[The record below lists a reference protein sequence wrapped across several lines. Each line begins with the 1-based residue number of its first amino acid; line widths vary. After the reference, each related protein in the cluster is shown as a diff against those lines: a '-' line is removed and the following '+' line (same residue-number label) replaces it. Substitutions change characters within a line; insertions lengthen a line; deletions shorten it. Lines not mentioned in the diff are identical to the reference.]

1 MEKFKIDSSQEKYLI
16 LNYCDKENDF
26 NTITKTEEIY
36 NNLTQISDHTYSIQL
51 FLSFSINDSITTID
65 PDELSKTHQD
75 LKQSEFNIEKK
86 LKEESI
92 EQEQSRL
99 NISNLREKEIQFL
112 ANELKEQKLLFE
124 KNKNDV
130 KKNKEDYIKNNNQQY
145 QEKINNLKKQ
155 IHEIEKIPKKENN
168 INCINNNYIYKMIRN
183 NIMQNINSFK
193 IKFIE
198 EVSKIYIRK
207 IEEFIKNLNIKLNK
221 IKSNIEE
228 NSKKNSSLIEK
239 NQNVLKNQILS
250 LEKEFDNFSKYT
262 EFLKN
267 KINDLNK
274 KNQEIKNIAK
284 ICQTCE
290 NKLIC
295 ENCKE
300 SINQTNKLIDTKNDT
315 KSKINNLNNL
325 QKRNMEAKSQNDI
338 PNYRPKKNPINN
350 LSNEYNINSN
360 INSDSNTQNYY
371 IEMKKMPTNSYQ
383 ENNNKIFIRYKN
395 RSVDT
400 YGVMQKQEQD
410 ELIKRL
416 TNQQSSNLKPSN
428 IQSNAP
434 SNIQNYSNDLQYQNN
449 KEFFQTTT
457 NNRLPNNAYMN
468 NRILNFNY
476 DKRRYS
482 NYYH

>member
-1 MEKFKIDSSQEKYLI
+1 MRRK
-16 LNYCDKENDF
+16 DKENDF

-228 NSKKNSSLIEK
+228 NSKKK
-239 NQNVLKNQILS
+239 
-250 LEKEFDNFSKYT
+250 
-262 EFLKN
+262 
-267 KINDLNK
+267 
-274 KNQEIKNIAK
+274 
-284 ICQTCE
+284 CC
-290 NKLIC
+290 
-295 ENCKE
+295 
-300 SINQTNKLIDTKNDT
+300 
-315 KSKINNLNNL
+315 
-325 QKRNMEAKSQNDI
+325 
-338 PNYRPKKNPINN
+338 
-350 LSNEYNINSN
+350 
-360 INSDSNTQNYY
+360 
-371 IEMKKMPTNSYQ
+371 
-383 ENNNKIFIRYKN
+383 
-395 RSVDT
+395 
-400 YGVMQKQEQD
+400 
-410 ELIKRL
+410 
-416 TNQQSSNLKPSN
+416 
-428 IQSNAP
+428 
-434 SNIQNYSNDLQYQNN
+434 
-449 KEFFQTTT
+449 
-457 NNRLPNNAYMN
+457 
-468 NRILNFNY
+468 
-476 DKRRYS
+476 
-482 NYYH
+482 